1 MARSARGAGLPFTQ
15 SIAAGAT
22 YDPLET
28 WNMQYVKYRGIVK
41 LNQQA
46 TAVGL
51 LCTFTSGTDQIFQ
64 ESPVPAGG
72 TSGVIPSD
80 FTVPPTIDEVEAGD
94 RLSLRYRNPTGG
106 AIIINGYIDYTP
118 RRGR

>member
-1 MARSARGAGLPFTQ
+1 MKTRGAALQFTQ

-22 YDPLET
+22 FDPLET
-28 WNMQYVKYRGIVK
+28 WNMQYVKRPGFVK
-41 LNQQA
+41 LNHNA

-72 TSGVIPSD
+72 VSGVIPSD
-80 FTVPPTIDEVEAGD
+80 YTVPPVIDRVDSGD

-106 AIIINGYIDYTP
+106 AIIVNGNIDYTP
-118 RRGR
+118 GRGGR

>member
-1 MARSARGAGLPFTQ
+1 MPNLPFTQ

-22 YDPLET
+22 FDPLET
-28 WNMQYVKYRGIVK
+28 SNFQYTKRAGILK
-41 LNQQA
+41 INHQA

-51 LCTFTSGTDQIFQ
+51 LSTITSGTDQLTQ

-80 FTVPPTIDEVEAGD
+80 FTVPPIVDKVDKGD
-94 RLSLRYRNPTGG
+94 RLSIRYRNPTGG
-106 AIIINGYIDYTP
+106 AIIINGNIDLTY
-118 RRGR
+118 RGGR

>member
-1 MARSARGAGLPFTQ
+1 MPSLTFTQ

-22 YDPLET
+22 FDPLDG
-28 WNMQYVKYRGIVK
+28 WNYQYVPRPGVVK
-41 LNQQA
+41 LLHNA

-51 LCTFTSGTDQIFQ
+51 VATWTSGSDQLLQ

-80 FTVPPTIDEVEAGD
+80 LNVPPVIDQVAQGD
-94 RLSLRYRNPTGG
+94 RQSIRYRNPTGG
-106 AIIINGYIDYTP
+106 AIIVNGMVDYTP
-118 RRGR
+118 A

>member
-1 MARSARGAGLPFTQ
+1 MPTLPFTS

-22 YDPLET
+22 FDPLET
-28 WNMQYVKYRGIVK
+28 SNFQYSARAGILK
-41 LNQQA
+41 INHNA

-51 LCTFTSGTDQIFQ
+51 LATITSGTDQLAQ

-80 FTVPPTIDEVEAGD
+80 FTVPPLIDKVGKGD
-94 RLSLRYRNPTGG
+94 RLSIRYRNPTGG
-106 AIIINGYIDYTP
+106 AIIVNGNVDLTY
-118 RRGR
+118 RGK

>member
-1 MARSARGAGLPFTQ
+1 MASLQFTQ

-22 YDPLET
+22 FDPLDT
-28 WNMQYVKYRGIVK
+28 WNYQYLDKPGIVK
-41 LNQQA
+41 LNHNA

-51 LCTFTSGTDQIFQ
+51 VCTFTAAASQQVFQ

-80 FTVPPTIDEVEAGD
+80 LTVPPVIEQVPAG
-94 RLSLRYRNPTGG
+94 RVSLRYRNPTGG
-106 AIIINGYIDYTP
+106 AIIVNGNIDYTP
-118 RRGR
+118 RGGGRRR